1 MKTRTFLF
9 ALLLGTASLTHAAP
23 YSPVTPATPT
33 AEAATGGY
41 MMIISR
47 VSMGF
52 NAQASIV
59 TVSPDGKEQVKE
71 IDFSRFSAKQM
82 AANMTEVHKAAMAA
96 VNQYVADG
104 WRLVSVAPSDVS
116 SGGNTVFSQT
126 IYYLE
131 KK

>member
-1 MKTRTFLF
+1 MKIRTFLL
-9 ALLLGTASLTHAAP
+9 AVLLSTAAVAPIATTARPAAP
-23 YSPVTPATPT
+23 ATAVAPN
-33 AEAATGGY
+33 GY

-82 AANMTEVHKAAMAA
+82 AANMTEVHKAAMAT
-96 VNQYVADG
+96 VNQYTADG
-104 WRLVSVAPSDVS
+104 WRLVTVAPSDVIS
-116 SGGNTVFSQT
+116 SGNTVFSQT

>member
-1 MKTRTFLF
+1 MKTRTFLLG
-9 ALLLGTASLTHAAP
+9 LLLSTASLAQAAAEA
-23 YSPVTPATPT
+23 PVTT
-33 AEAATGGY
+33 APVTSVAAGGY

-59 TVSPDGKEQVKE
+59 TISPDGKEQVKE

-96 VNQYVADG
+96 VNQYAADG
-104 WRLVSVAPSDVS
+104 WRLVSVAPSDIS

>member
-1 MKTRTFLF
+1 MKTRTILLG
-9 ALLLGTASLTHAAP
+9 LLLSAASFAQAATEAPVTAAPTAS
-23 YSPVTPATPT
+23 V
-33 AEAATGGY
+33 ATGGY

-59 TVSPDGKEQVKE
+59 TIAPDGKEQVQE
-71 IDFSRFSAKQM
+71 VDFSRFSAKQM
-82 AANMTEVHKAAMAA
+82 AGNMTEVHKAAMAT
-96 VNQYVADG
+96 VNRYYADG
-104 WRLVSVAPSDVS
+104 WRLISIAPSDI
-116 SGGNTVFSQT
+116 SGSGNTVFSQT

>member
-1 MKTRTFLF
+1 MKTRMILL
-9 ALLLGTASLTHAAP
+9 ALLLSSAAVAP
-23 YSPVTPATPT
+23 
-33 AEAATGGY
+33 AATTAPSAEPTTVAAGSY

-47 VSMGF
+47 VSLGF

-96 VNQYVADG
+96 VNQYTADG
-104 WRLVSVAPSDVS
+104 WRLVNVSPSDVI

>member
-1 MKTRTFLF
+1 MKTSSLLL
-9 ALLLGTASLTHAAP
+9 ALLLSAVSVAPTATAQ
-23 YSPVTPATPT
+23 PVAPAT
-33 AEAATGGY
+33 AAAADGY

-47 VSMGF
+47 VSLGF

-59 TVSPDGKEQVKE
+59 TVSPDGKEQVQE

-82 AANMTEVHKAAMAA
+82 AGNMTEVHKAAMAT
-96 VNQYVADG
+96 VNKYAADG
-104 WRLVSVAPSDVS
+104 WKLVSVAPSDVVGS
-116 SGGNTVFSQT
+116 GNTVFSQT

>member
-1 MKTRTFLF
+1 ML
-9 ALLLGTASLTHAAP
+9 ALLLSPGVITSATAAAQ
-23 YSPVTPATPT
+23 PVAPAVAVAPN
-33 AEAATGGY
+33 GY

-47 VSMGF
+47 VSLGF

-59 TVSPDGKEQVKE
+59 IVSPDGKEQVRE

-96 VNQYVADG
+96 VNQLTADG
-104 WRLVSVAPSDVS
+104 WRLVSVAPSDVI

>member
-1 MKTRTFLF
+1 MKIRTFLL
-9 ALLLGTASLTHAAP
+9 ALLLSTAAV
-23 YSPVTPATPT
+23 SPVAAATPT
-33 AEAATGGY
+33 VTASAVVPDGY

-59 TVSPDGKEQVKE
+59 TVAPDGKEQVQE
-71 IDFSRFSAKQM
+71 VDFSRFSAKQM
-82 AANMTEVHKAAMAA
+82 ASNMTEVHKAAMAT
-96 VNQYVADG
+96 VNRYHAEG
-104 WRLVSVAPSDVS
+104 WRLISVAPSDI
-116 SGGNTVFSQT
+116 SGNGTTVFSQT

>member
-1 MKTRTFLF
+1 MKTSI
-9 ALLLGTASLTHAAP
+9 LLLTLLLSAVTVAPTATAHPVAP
-23 YSPVTPATPT
+23 TPA
-33 AEAATGGY
+33 AAANGY

-47 VSMGF
+47 VSLGF

-71 IDFSRFSAKQM
+71 IDFSRFSPKQM
-82 AANMTEVHKAAMAA
+82 AANMTEVHKAAMAT
-96 VNQYVADG
+96 VNQYTADG
-104 WRLVSVAPSDVS
+104 WHLVSVAPSDVVG
-116 SGGNTVFSQT
+116 GGNTIFSQT

>member
-1 MKTRTFLF
+1 MKTRTILLG
-9 ALLLGTASLTHAAP
+9 LLLSAASFAQ
-23 YSPVTPATPT
+23 
-33 AEAATGGY
+33 AATEVSTGVAPTTSVAAGGY

-59 TVSPDGKEQVKE
+59 TIAPDGKEQVKE

-96 VNQYVADG
+96 VNKYEAEG
-104 WRLVSVAPSDVS
+104 WRLVSVAPSDVA

>member
-1 MKTRTFLF
+1 MKTSTLLL
-9 ALLLGTASLTHAAP
+9 ALLLSAVSVA
-23 YSPVTPATPT
+23 PT
-33 AEAATGGY
+33 ATAQPVAFATAAAADGY

-47 VSMGF
+47 VSLGF

-59 TVSPDGKEQVKE
+59 TVSPDGKEQVQE

-82 AANMTEVHKAAMAA
+82 AGNMTEVHKAAMAT
-96 VNQYVADG
+96 VNKYAADG
-104 WRLVSVAPSDVS
+104 WKLVSVAPSDVVGS
-116 SGGNTVFSQT
+116 GNTVFSQT

>member
-1 MKTRTFLF
+1 MNPR
-9 ALLLGTASLTHAAP
+9 LLLTALVLSASSLTSTRAAAP
-23 YSPVTPATPT
+23 TPPAP
-33 AEAATGGY
+33 AVAASGGY

-59 TVSPDGKEQVKE
+59 TISPDGKEQVKE

-82 AANMTEVHKAAMAA
+82 ASNMTEVHKAALAT
-96 VNQYVADG
+96 VNQYAADG
-104 WRLVSVAPSDVS
+104 WRLISIAPSDIV
-116 SGGNTVFSQT
+116 GTGTTVFSQT

>member
-1 MKTRTFLF
+1 MKIRSFLL
-9 ALLLGTASLTHAAP
+9 ALLLSATAAAP
-23 YSPVTPATPT
+23 ATLTARPAAPAT
-33 AEAATGGY
+33 AAAPNGY

-96 VNQYVADG
+96 VNQYTADG
-104 WRLVSVAPSDVS
+104 WRLVSVAPSDIA

>member
-1 MKTRTFLF
+1 MKTRTFLL
-9 ALLLGTASLTHAAP
+9 ALLLSAASFAQAATEAPVTAAP
-23 YSPVTPATPT
+23 AASV
-33 AEAATGGY
+33 ATGGY

-59 TVSPDGKEQVKE
+59 TIAPDGKEQVKE

-96 VNQYVADG
+96 VNLYTADG
-104 WRLVSVAPSDVS
+104 WRLVSVAPSDVA

>member
-1 MKTRTFLF
+1 MKTRMILL
-9 ALLLGTASLTHAAP
+9 ALLLSTAAAAP
-23 YSPVTPATPT
+23 
-33 AEAATGGY
+33 AATSAPFAEPTTTVAAGGY

-96 VNQYVADG
+96 VNQYTADG
-104 WRLVSVAPSDVS
+104 WRLVNVSPSDVI

>member
-1 MKTRTFLF
+1 MKTHLLLL
-9 ALLLGTASLTHAAP
+9 ALLLSTAAIAP
-23 YSPVTPATPT
+23 
-33 AEAATGGY
+33 AATAVPFAEPAPAVAAGGY

-82 AANMTEVHKAAMAA
+82 ATNMTEVHKAAMAA

-104 WRLVSVAPSDVS
+104 WRLVSVAPSDVV